1 MDSLAVTMLI
11 RGILIIT
18 PTDILYGRTS
28 VIRSPIITAPR
39 TPATARGPTTAII
52 ELTTAI
58 KANVTLLNYPAEN
71 PRSFSACPG
80 TARPVGFD
88 LY

>member
-1 MDSLAVTMLI
+1 MPI

-18 PTDILYGRTS
+18 PTGILYGRMS

-39 TPATARGPTTAII
+39 TAGTARGPTTATTAII

-58 KANVTLLNYPAEN
+58 KANVRLLNYPLKIPALFRRVRE
-71 PRSFSACPG
+71 PRGRLDSIHN
-80 TARPVGFD
+80 
-88 LY
+88 